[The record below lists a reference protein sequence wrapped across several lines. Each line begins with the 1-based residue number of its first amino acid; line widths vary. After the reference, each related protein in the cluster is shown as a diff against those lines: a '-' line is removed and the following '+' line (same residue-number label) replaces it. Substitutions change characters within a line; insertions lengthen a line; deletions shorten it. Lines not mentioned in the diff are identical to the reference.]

1 MRSFR
6 SILSTRHKNGGENE
20 KREKTVMVMIYGIIS
35 VLSTCSVPAVQVPGT
50 EHNGSKFLIY

>member
-35 VLSTCSVPAVQVPGT
+35 VPVHSTCSVPAVG
-50 EHNGSKFLIY
+50 

>member
-6 SILSTRHKNGGENE
+6 SILLSTRHKNGGENE

-35 VLSTCSVPAVQVPGT
+35 VPVHSTCTCSVPAVG
-50 EHNGSKFLIY
+50 